1 VQDGIYFGFILST
14 FPIVLLFFA
23 LHSFYEYICL
33 VAHFL
38 ITVVNML
45 EAAWW
50 VLQYIL
56 LAAYQYL
63 SNLNLH
69 E

>member
-1 VQDGIYFGFILST
+1 MESIFVPYSVLFPLSY
-14 FPIVLLFFA
+14 FFA
-23 LHSFYEYICL
+23 LHSCHEYICPM
-33 VAHFL
+33 AHLL
-38 ITVVNML
+38 ITVVHML
-45 EAAWW
+45 EAPWW

-56 LAAYQYL
+56 VAAYQYL

>member
-1 VQDGIYFGFILST
+1 MESIFVPYSVLFPLSC
-14 FPIVLLFFA
+14 
-23 LHSFYEYICL
+23 HEYICPM
-33 VAHFL
+33 AHLL
-38 ITVVNML
+38 ITVVHML